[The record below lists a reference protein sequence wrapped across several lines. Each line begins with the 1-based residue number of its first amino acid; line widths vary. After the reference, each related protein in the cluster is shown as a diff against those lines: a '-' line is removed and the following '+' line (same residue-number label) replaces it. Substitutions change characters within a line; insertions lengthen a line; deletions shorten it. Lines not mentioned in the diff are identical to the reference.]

1 MGLRIESM
9 FHPKTIC
16 YRRVGV
22 NADLS
27 ASNTNRIIVNK
38 ELDYSHF
45 LYFSVS
51 HRTNRFVYPHKDRYS
66 KKQEETHSL
75 IKSLHDSG
83 LGYRKISRHLNKQ
96 KITTHK
102 GKKWGV
108 SGNSVHSVLKKNI
121 EIQRKLKI
129 LDKEYEMVW
138 SRMKIKYE
146 IK

>member
-1 MGLRIESM
+1 M
-9 FHPKTIC
+9 
-16 YRRVGV
+16 

-51 HRTNRFVYPHKDRYS
+51 HRTNRFVYPYKDRYS
-66 KKQEETHSL
+66 KQQEETHSL

-96 KITTHK
+96 KITTQK
-102 GKKWGV
+102 GKKWGA
-108 SGNSVHSVLKKNI
+108 NSVYSVLKKYKMRQ
-121 EIQRKLKI
+121 ERLKI
-129 LDKEYEMVW
+129 MTKDYEPVW
-138 SRMKIKYE
+138 SRMEVKWEKN
-146 IK
+146 

>member
-1 MGLRIESM
+1 M
-9 FHPKTIC
+9 
-16 YRRVGV
+16 

-102 GKKWGV
+102 GKKWGA
-108 SGNSVHSVLKKNI
+108 NSVYSVLKKYKMRQ
-121 EIQRKLKI
+121 ERLKI
-129 LDKEYEMVW
+129 MTKDYEPVW
-138 SRMKIKYE
+138 SRMEVKWEKN
-146 IK
+146 

>member
-1 MGLRIESM
+1 MYIPISDVDEPPPCTFKVSIDMRGIVIYFLLNN
-9 FHPKTIC
+9 
-16 YRRVGV
+16 RRVGV

-66 KKQEETHSL
+66 KQQEETHSL

-83 LGYRKISRHLNKQ
+83 LGYRKISRHLNTQ

-102 GKKWGV
+102 GKRWGV
-108 SGNSVHSVLKKNI
+108 SGNSVHSVLKKHRNT
-121 EIQRKLKI
+121 EKVKNFR
-129 LDKEYEMVW
+129 
-138 SRMKIKYE
+138 
-146 IK
+146 